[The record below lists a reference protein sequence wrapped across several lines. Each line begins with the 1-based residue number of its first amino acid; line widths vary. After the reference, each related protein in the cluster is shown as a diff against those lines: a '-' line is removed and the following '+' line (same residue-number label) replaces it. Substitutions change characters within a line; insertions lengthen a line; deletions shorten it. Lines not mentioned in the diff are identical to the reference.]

1 MLDHRISNR
10 AAQAG
15 SPCRAR
21 RPLRALARHLL
32 LCLAFA
38 VPTAGALSMPAATL
52 VAQVSA
58 SHSLLADGPS
68 LPCGGGI
75 PIAC

>member
-1 MLDHRISNR
+1 MLDHRMSIR

-15 SPCRAR
+15 STSRAR
-21 RPLRALARHLL
+21 HRLRALAPHLL
-32 LCLAFA
+32 LCLALA
-38 VPTAGALSMPAATL
+38 APCAGALTLRAATSA
-52 VAQVSA
+52 AQVSA

-75 PIAC
+75 PAPC